1 MIEHFCAK
9 YKKDP
14 NTLNIEAELMEKIGM
29 RVNLINK
36 KNNQGTISFEYK
48 GVDQLDRFIK
58 IIKDNY

>member
-1 MIEHFCAK
+1 
-9 YKKDP
+9 
-14 NTLNIEAELMEKIGM
+14 MEKIGM

-58 IIKDNY
+58 IIKIIINNF